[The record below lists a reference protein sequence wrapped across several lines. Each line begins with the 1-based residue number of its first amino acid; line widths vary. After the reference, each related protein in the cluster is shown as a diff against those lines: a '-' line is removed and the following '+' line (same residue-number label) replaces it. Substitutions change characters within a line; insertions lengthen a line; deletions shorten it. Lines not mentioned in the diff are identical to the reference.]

1 MYHLVDDVLTTPG
14 IITIIA
20 KHLPLNDIVSLFL
33 IFKDYRFRDELE
45 ACESMINKKKKFYN
59 MLVYVDEQIDNIL
72 EMKNHLINNSGD
84 FTHYNLYMYK
94 NKVSNGLLN
103 IIDHYPMF
111 FECDFMIRKYYEAFP
126 TAFKH
131 ALIRYKKLFEKH
143 KYKERR
149 SNINHAMSITIVKTK
164 KDVLSYPI

>member
-20 KHLPLNDIVSLFL
+20 KHLSLNDILSLFFM
-33 IFKDYRFRDELE
+33 FKDDRFRHELE
-45 ACESMINKKKKFYN
+45 VCTCLVEKKKKFFT
-59 MLVYVDEQIDNIL
+59 MLLYVDEQIEYIMAIENQCMRDNEDI
-72 EMKNHLINNSGD
+72 SS
-84 FTHYNLYMYK
+84 YMYK
-94 NKVSNGLLN
+94 NKVSNGLFN
-103 IIDHYPMF
+103 IINRYPMF

-131 ALIRYKKLFEKH
+131 ALIMYKKLFKEH
-143 KYKERR
+143 KYQERR